1 MPALVAPCGCLVGLN
16 WVGLLV
22 KWKGHAAALQTP
34 AGGSGVVSTSQVSL
48 TACLSQDC
56 GFPASLGL
64 NMLKMT
70 EVGISLVVQ

>member
-1 MPALVAPCGCLVGLN
+1 MGLD

-22 KWKGHAAALQTP
+22 KWKRRGAAPQTP
-34 AGGSGVVSTSQVSL
+34 ARGLGVVGAAQVSL
-48 TACLSQDC
+48 TACLSQGG

-64 NMLKMT
+64 IMLKIT